1 MLRDVYIQGF
11 HDGESNAMRNLQR
24 ESDRINKSRITWQ
37 DNMVEYKKPIPV
49 KDQIMNII
57 SGITKR

>member
-37 DNMVEYKKPIPV
+37 DNMVEYKKTYT
-49 KDQIMNII
+49 
-57 SGITKR
+57 GKRSNNEYNKWYN